1 MTEDIEWKRPPLL
14 HGCTVRAETGCG
26 HLYITINHDEPD
38 NGPIEI
44 FLSLGKSG
52 SCAKAEL
59 EAISRL
65 VSIGLQ
71 GGLPISRIV
80 KQLSGIQCPATVWQH
95 GLHMLSCA
103 DAIAKT
109 LDVA

>member
-1 MTEDIEWKRPPLL
+1 MQEDIEYKRPPLL
-14 HGCTVRAETGCG
+14 HGYTVMAETGCG

-38 NGPIEI
+38 NGPVEI
-44 FLSLGKSG
+44 FLALGKSG

-59 EAISRL
+59 EALSRMISI
-65 VSIGLQ
+65 SLQ
-71 GGLPISRIV
+71 GGLSVKRIV
-80 KQLSGIQCPATVWQH
+80 KQLNGIQCPATVWQH

-109 LDVA
+109 LNLT

>member
-1 MTEDIEWKRPPLL
+1 MVEETDWERPPLL
-14 HGCTVRAETGCG
+14 HGYTVRAETGCG

-38 NGPIEI
+38 TGPIEV

-59 EAISRL
+59 EALSRMISIAL
-65 VSIGLQ
+65 QDGTSIK
-71 GGLPISRIV
+71 RIV
-80 KQLSGIQCPATVWQH
+80 KQLSGIQCPATVWQK

-109 LDVA
+109 LNVT